1 MILQKLQVKQF
12 FLKKASYIELTEMQ
26 ISKMRLSIYGVPGM
40 LHKTVAAFAGGAPP
54 RAKGSC

>member
-1 MILQKLQVKQF
+1 MILQKLQVKQ
-12 FLKKASYIELTEMQ
+12 LKKKTNYIELTEMQ

-54 RAKGSC
+54 RAEGSC